1 VGSGR
6 RKPQL
11 LSSTLLAVV
20 AAVLV
25 GATGCR
31 AGPRSTTAAYAWE
44 VMGGGTTLS
53 VAAWAKDSVALRTAA
68 EQVRDSMRSADPR
81 GSREILRRAW
91 AAERED
97 LRLQPD
103 WFDVADGYALDRAVP
118 PLAAVADSALFDL
131 GGLFLWVGPATKRIV
146 GIADP
151 DNSLDAVAHVEW
163 HGGSLATVKGEHRS
177 VTVLA
182 TGAFKAASWASA
194 LFSLGCERA
203 LALAPRLERRRIS
216 VVCADSA
223 GVRWTT
229 DLQNRVL
236 LPAARE
242 P

>member
-1 VGSGR
+1 MGSGR

-11 LSSTLLAVV
+11 LSLQLHAAL

-31 AGPRSTTAAYAWE
+31 SGPRSTTATYAWE
-44 VMGGGTTLS
+44 VTGGGTLS
-53 VAAWAKDSVALRTAA
+53 LAAWAKDSVALRTAA
-68 EQVRDSMRSADPR
+68 EQVRDSMRSDPR
-81 GSREILRRAW
+81 ASREILRRAW

-103 WFDVADGYALDRAVP
+103 WYDVADGYALDRAVP
-118 PLAAVADSALFDL
+118 ALAAVADSALFDL
-131 GGLFLWVGPATKRIV
+131 GGLFLWIGPETKRVV

-151 DNSLDAVAHVEW
+151 DNSLDAAAHVEW
-163 HGGSLATVKGEHRS
+163 HGGSLATVTGEHRS

-182 TGAFKAASWASA
+182 TGAFQAASWASA

-203 LALAPRLERRRIS
+203 LALAPRLERRRVS

-236 LPAARE
+236 LRAVRE